1 MIEVGSDDAGQRL
14 DRWFRRLFPH
24 VGQGRIEKMC
34 RKGEIRLDGGRV
46 KASSRVQAG
55 QVVRVPPLPSEGVE
69 APRQFKPSVSDADA
83 RMIQS
88 AVLYRDD
95 HIIALNKPPGLPTQ
109 GGSKQK
115 RHVDGLAEALRFD
128 LDEKPRLVHR
138 LDKDTSGVLLLAR
151 SRRMASDLTEAFRS
165 RETRKIYW
173 AAVAGT
179 PSPRMGT
186 IRFGLVKAPGHGAK
200 GEGEKMLAV
209 HPREIEETPGAKRAT
224 TDYAVL
230 SSLGTRVSWVAM
242 VPVTGR
248 THQLRAHMAEM
259 GHPIIGDGK
268 YGGSGQENLGDGWGA
283 QLGGEV
289 SRKLHLHARSLSIT
303 HPATGSQLT
312 IVAPMPEH
320 IERTWNMLDWRPSDV
335 PADPFEDEEWA

>member
-55 QVVRVPPLPSEGVE
+55 QIVRVPPLPSEGVE

-115 RHVDGLAEALRFD
+115 RHVDGLAEALRF
-128 LDEKPRLVHR
+128 
-138 LDKDTSGVLLLAR
+138 G
-151 SRRMASDLTEAFRS
+151 FG
-165 RETRKIYW
+165 RETK
-173 AAVAGT
+173 AGT
-179 PSPRMGT
+179 S
-186 IRFGLVKAPGHGAK
+186 
-200 GEGEKMLAV
+200 
-209 HPREIEETPGAKRAT
+209 
-224 TDYAVL
+224 
-230 SSLGTRVSWVAM
+230 
-242 VPVTGR
+242 
-248 THQLRAHMAEM
+248 
-259 GHPIIGDGK
+259 
-268 YGGSGQENLGDGWGA
+268 SGQGYFGCFAAGPLSANGKRSDR
-283 QLGGEV
+283 
-289 SRKLHLHARSLSIT
+289 SISIARD
-303 HPATGSQLT
+303 A
-312 IVAPMPEH
+312 
-320 IERTWNMLDWRPSDV
+320 
-335 PADPFEDEEWA
+335 